1 MNVCRSMKFY
11 HFLVFI
17 NFVMKS
23 AKPAQEAKLN
33 LFTNNRTSNTDFRK
47 KKNLTLDLL
56 ANF

>member
-1 MNVCRSMKFY
+1 
-11 HFLVFI
+11 
-17 NFVMKS
+17 MKS